1 MTNMIKVLVVDDHA
15 LFRRGVV
22 ELLREQPD
30 FSLAGEAGS
39 GPAALELSRRVQPD
53 VVLLDV
59 HMPGGGGVEAVR
71 GLKQNPGL
79 QVLMLTISEKNEDL
93 LAAIEAGADGYLLK
107 SAEPEELC
115 RAIRQVAAG
124 QSVLAPEVT
133 AKVMHAA
140 ARTRSR
146 QPPVDLSLR
155 ELEVLVELAQGA
167 TTIEIAATL
176 VISQNTVKTHVRHIL
191 EKLGVSNRAEAVSR
205 ATAMGLLDAES

>member
-167 TTIEIAATL
+167 TTLEIAATL

>member
-115 RAIRQVAAG
+115 RAIRQIAAG

>member
-1 MTNMIKVLVVDDHA
+1 MTDTIKVLVVDDHA

-30 FSLAGEAGS
+30 FSLVGEAGS
-39 GPAALELSRRVQPD
+39 GPEALKLSRQSKPD

-59 HMPGGGGVEAVR
+59 HMPGGGGVAAVR

-115 RAIRQVAAG
+115 RAIRQVVTG
-124 QSVLAPEVT
+124 QSVLSPEVT
-133 AKVMHAA
+133 AQVMHAA
-140 ARTRSR
+140 ARAWSR
-146 QPPVDLSLR
+146 QPQVELSAR
-155 ELEVLVELAQGA
+155 EHEVLVELAQGA
-167 TTIEIAATL
+167 TTAEIAVKL
-176 VISQNTVKTHVRHIL
+176 VISPNTVKTHIRRLL
-191 EKLGVSNRAEAVSR
+191 EKLEASNRAEAVSR
-205 ATAMGLLDAES
+205 ATAMGLLDPE

>member
-71 GLKQNPGL
+71 GLKQNLGL

-167 TTIEIAATL
+167 TTLEIAATL

>member
-1 MTNMIKVLVVDDHA
+1 MTETIKVLVVDDHA

-39 GPAALELSRRVQPD
+39 GPGALELSRRVQPD

-59 HMPGGGGVEAVR
+59 HMPGGGGVEIVR

-115 RAIRQVAAG
+115 RAIRQVAGG
-124 QSVLAPEVT
+124 QSVLSPEVT
-133 AKVMHAA
+133 AKVMQAA
-140 ARTRSR
+140 ARAPSR
-146 QPPVDLSLR
+146 QPQVALSPR
-155 ELEVLVELAQGA
+155 EHEVLVELAQGA
-167 TTIEIAATL
+167 TTVEIAATL
-176 VISQNTVKTHVRHIL
+176 IISQNTVKTHVRHIL
-191 EKLGVSNRAEAVSR
+191 EKLGVSNRAEAISR